1 MAKAINDT
9 PEITGKIITI
19 DLLPTDIPM
28 YWNIIDHHCKNKN
41 KKRTFEP
48 MA

>member
-9 PEITGKIITI
+9 PEVDGKIITV

-28 YWNIIDHHCKNKN
+28 YWNIIDDHE
-41 KKRTFEP
+41 KKKQEMNF
-48 MA
+48 